1 MKSSALVS
9 INRFDCCSCPS
20 DSGFRIRNVSQH
32 HGKESAMAKVPAA
45 KIQFLPEDRTWIAE
59 KIQEVLTSGQL
70 TLGKYGS
77 EFEKKFAELCG
88 ARHAIAVNSGTSAL
102 EIILRSIGID
112 DKDVLVPTN
121 TFFATAAAVV
131 HAGGNPVLID
141 MDPESFSIRPEDV
154 EKALTA
160 RTAGMIMVHIGGIVS
175 SKTPALIDLAREK
188 GLWLVEDAAH
198 AHGSSFHSI
207 SAGAFGIAGSFSFYP
222 TKVMTS
228 GEGGMIVTNDDR
240 IAEESRIYR
249 DQGKASFT
257 VNAHVRMGYNWRMS
271 EPHAIIG
278 LKHLERLPSMIEE
291 RRAVASIY
299 DKGLGEF
306 ENLYALKIP
315 DGGICNYYKYIAV
328 MKNARDRKG
337 LKTELRER
345 YDVSLAGEVYEEPL
359 HKQPV
364 FAEYASGPL
373 PVSEDLCARH
383 ICLPVFSGMKQSEAV
398 QVLDALKEVI
408 G

>member
-1 MKSSALVS
+1 M
-9 INRFDCCSCPS
+9 N
-20 DSGFRIRNVSQH
+20 
-32 HGKESAMAKVPAA
+32 KVPAA
-45 KIQFLPEDRTWIAE
+45 KIQFLPEDRIWIADR
-59 KIQEVLTSGQL
+59 IQEVLASGQL
-70 TLGKYGS
+70 TLGKYGA
-77 EFEKKFAELCG
+77 EFEEKFAQFCG
-88 ARHAIAVNSGTSAL
+88 ARHAVAVNSGTSSL
-102 EIILRSIGID
+102 EIILRSLGVD
-112 DKDVLVPTN
+112 GRDVLVPTN

-131 HAGGNPVLID
+131 HAGGNPILID
-141 MDPESFSIRPEDV
+141 MDPESFGIRPEDV
-154 EKALTA
+154 EKALTPK
-160 RTAGMIMVHIGGIVS
+160 TAGIIVVHIGGIVS
-175 SKTPALIDLAREK
+175 SQTPALIELAQKK

-198 AHGSSFHSI
+198 AHGSSYQST

-228 GEGGMIVTNDDR
+228 AEGGMIVTNDDR
-240 IAEESRIYR
+240 IAGESRIYR

-278 LKHLERLPSMIEE
+278 LKHLERLPGMIAD
-291 RRAVASIY
+291 RQAIAAIY
-299 DKGLGEF
+299 DKGLTVF
-306 ENLYALKIP
+306 RNLAPLKAP
-315 DGGICNYYKYIAV
+315 NGGVCNYYKYIAV
-328 MKNARDRKG
+328 VKDKRDRKT

-345 YDVSLAGEVYEEPL
+345 FGVSLAGEVYEEPL

-364 FAEYASGPL
+364 FARYAVDSL

-383 ICLPVFSGMKQSEAV
+383 ICLPVFSGMQEADAA